1 MPNKFGFICISE
13 MQRTFKVCFKGT
25 VNWPKNKEK
34 QKKLRF
40 FINFLQKILVVQ
52 EKVVPLHPQNR
63 TREFSSKNI
72 LGYGVMVTLQ
82 ILVLPFLVRVRVPQL
97 KKIAKLNA

>member
-1 MPNKFGFICISE
+1 MH
-13 MQRTFKVCFKGT
+13 KGT

-97 KKIAKLNA
+97 KKKIAKLNA

>member
-1 MPNKFGFICISE
+1 MLFVHKGTANRAKCQINLDLFAFP
-13 MQRTFKVCFKGT
+13 MQRTFKVYFKGS

-63 TREFSSKNI
+63 TRES
-72 LGYGVMVTLQ
+72 
-82 ILVLPFLVRVRVPQL
+82 
-97 KKIAKLNA
+97 

>member
-13 MQRTFKVCFKGT
+13 MQRTFKVCFKGS
-25 VNWPKNKEK
+25 VNRAKNKEK

-52 EKVVPLHPQNR
+52 EKVVPLHPAKITQ
-63 TREFSSKNI
+63 KYAKI
-72 LGYGVMVTLQ
+72 GKY
-82 ILVLPFLVRVRVPQL
+82 
-97 KKIAKLNA
+97 KKIVEKKHFFL

>member
-25 VNWPKNKEK
+25 ANRAKNKEK

-63 TREFSSKNI
+63 NNEFLSKTFW
-72 LGYGVMVTLQ
+72 GMV
-82 ILVLPFLVRVRVPQL
+82 
-97 KKIAKLNA
+97 